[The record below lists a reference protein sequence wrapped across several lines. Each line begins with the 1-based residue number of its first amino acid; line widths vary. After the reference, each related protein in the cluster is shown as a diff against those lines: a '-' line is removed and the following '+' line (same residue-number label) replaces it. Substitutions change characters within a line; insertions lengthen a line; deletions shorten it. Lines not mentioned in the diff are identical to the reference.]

1 MLRVQALLLQL
12 LPDVAQVFF
21 EELVAS
27 LAEAGTKKLRSET
40 AVLNPKQQSYY
51 QTDKEAV
58 ER

>member
-27 LAEAGTKKLRSET
+27 LAEAGTKKLHSET
-40 AVLNPKQQSYY
+40 AVLNPKQQSY
-51 QTDKEAV
+51 
-58 ER
+58 